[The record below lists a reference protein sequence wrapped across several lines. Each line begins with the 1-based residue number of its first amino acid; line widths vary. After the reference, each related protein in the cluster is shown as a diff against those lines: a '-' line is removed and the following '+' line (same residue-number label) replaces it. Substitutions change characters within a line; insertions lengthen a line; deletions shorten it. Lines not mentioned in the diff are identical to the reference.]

1 MSRLGPRDPNAD
13 GYPYGVRITVGG
25 IDCYSVGAEGRI
37 EADSLKSQLERA
49 EGVTDAE
56 VVHYG

>member
-13 GYPYGVRITVGG
+13 GYPYGVRITVAG
-25 IDCYSVGAEGRI
+25 IDCYSVGAEGHM
-37 EADSLKSQLERA
+37 EADMLKDQLERA

-56 VVHYG
+56 VVSYG